1 MTTKLRKLAFVG
13 AGLAPCASFAEGG
26 YTVPAGVTQA
36 ISDAEAAATG
46 LANAAI
52 PAVSAI
58 GLTFVGIALI
68 WLLVKT
74 IRRAAK

>member
-1 MTTKLRKLAFVG
+1 MVTKFRKLAFVG
-13 AGLAPCASFAEGG
+13 AGLAPVASFAEG
-26 YTVPAGVTQA
+26 YTVPAGVTTA

-52 PAVSAI
+52 PAVAAI
-58 GLTFVGIALI
+58 GMAFVGVALV
-68 WLLVKT
+68 WLLIKT